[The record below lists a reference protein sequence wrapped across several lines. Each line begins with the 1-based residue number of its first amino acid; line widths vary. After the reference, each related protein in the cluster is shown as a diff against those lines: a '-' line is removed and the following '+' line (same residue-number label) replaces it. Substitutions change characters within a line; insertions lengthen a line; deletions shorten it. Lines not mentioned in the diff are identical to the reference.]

1 MRLLSLQLQ
10 NNVIF
15 GNQEFDFSS
24 PKSINTVSGKNGSG
38 KTSLFTIIEIMQKA
52 YFVNI
57 LKNSKVAKYNADELD
72 KIILSDCQRYIVRP
86 GKEKS
91 EERSMATLKIR
102 FDEKDVKLLSERRRL
117 RAEKMISESLRSIGV
132 EEDGQTVL
140 SLDSDCL
147 SEKPWVDVTLT
158 FSVPGS
164 NETRWSVTCDD
175 TQKRFLDLFWNLEDP
190 KDLFL
195 YLSAERRVR
204 ERDITLDEMHLTQ
217 DTSISKIVDV
227 ILNPDS
233 IYDEMYGIMIDAWL
247 LQRIDPR
254 THGRNWDEFI
264 RDAKVQFH
272 TLIPSLEVTNFS
284 PKKIAGQVVLT
295 AAKIRESKDAVK
307 RRRTIP
313 DIRDFSSGEKL
324 IWYTLLLI
332 YYVKNIGILIIDE
345 PENHLHEDLAWRFVD
360 YLNEVCVNGSKGDKP
375 TASRANINSSKSMV
389 TLSQVFLI
397 THSKNII
404 YHNFNVGENYLLQK
418 GQLSELM
425 SSEAEESLRQL
436 GISSVY
442 EHILMV
448 EGKTDAELWRK
459 TLKEYNVNVVSMGGC
474 KEVIKAYHV
483 LSNLPAE
490 IAAGQI
496 VFLIDRDTH
505 DDAQIRSIEEMNK
518 EYFDKHFYILN
529 RRELENYFIE
539 PEQISRYMYKLANDL
554 HKPELATWSDS
565 AVRNMAYEYAGEN
578 LEKTKQECF
587 YSLVGKCLNN
597 QIEGLITPI
606 SKASADDDSRLAKN
620 ISCGLSQIDVNRV
633 IEECRERVNVRYSS
647 EEWEKNWIALCNGKN
662 VFNRITARV
671 SRQLGIDPPYIKNGI
686 MQEVLNN
693 NNSDIVAV
701 KNNILI
707 LLGIE

>member
-1 MRLLSLQLQ
+1 MRLLSLQLE

-15 GNQEFDFSS
+15 GSQEFDLSS
-24 PKSINTVSGKNGSG
+24 AKSINTVSGKNGSG
-38 KTSLFTIIEIMQKA
+38 KTSLFTIIEIIQKA
-52 YFVNI
+52 YFINL
-57 LKNSKVAKYNADELD
+57 LKNSKVDKYDADELD
-72 KIILSDCQRYIVRP
+72 KIILSDCRRYIVRP
-86 GKEKS
+86 GKEKG
-91 EERSMATLKIR
+91 EERSTAALKVR
-102 FDEKDVKLLSERRRL
+102 FDEKDVKLLGERRRL
-117 RAEKMISESLRSIGV
+117 RAEKIISESVLSTGV

-147 SEKPWVDVTLT
+147 PERPWFDVTLT
-158 FSVPGS
+158 FCVPGS
-164 NETRWSVTCDD
+164 DETRWSVTCGDA
-175 TQKRFLDLFWNLEDP
+175 QKRFLDLFWNLEDP

-264 RDAKVQFH
+264 RDAKIQFH
-272 TLIPSLEVTNFS
+272 ALIPSLEVTNFS

-295 AAKIRESKDAVK
+295 AAKIGESKDTVK

-332 YYVKNIGILIIDE
+332 YYVKNMGILIIDE

-360 YLNEVCVNGSKGDKP
+360 YLHGVCVNGKTGGKPFASKAK
-375 TASRANINSSKSMV
+375 INSAKSIA

-404 YHNFNVGENYLLQK
+404 YHNFNIGENYLLRK
-418 GQLSELM
+418 GRLSELM
-425 SSEAEESLRQL
+425 SAEAEESLRQL

-448 EGKTDAELWRK
+448 EGKTDAELWRE
-459 TLKEYNVNVVSMGGC
+459 TLKEYNVNVVPMGGC

-490 IAAGQI
+490 ITAGQI
-496 VFLIDRDTH
+496 VFLIDRDTRN
-505 DDAQIRSIEEMNK
+505 DAKICNIENTNK
-518 EYFDKHFYILN
+518 EYFDNHFYILN

-539 PEQISRYMYKLANDL
+539 PEQISLYMHKLANDL
-554 HKPELATWSDS
+554 HKPELAKWTDS
-565 AVRNMAYEYAGEN
+565 EVRNMAYEYAGKI
-578 LEKTKQECF
+578 LEKTKGEYF
-587 YSLVGKCLNN
+587 YSLVGECLNN
-597 QIEGLITPI
+597 RIERLITPI
-606 SKASADDDSRLAKN
+606 SQASADDDNLFAKN
-620 ISCGLSQIDVNRV
+620 ISNGLRQIDVNRE
-633 IEECRERVNVRYSS
+633 IKECRERVNNRYSS
-647 EEWEKNWIALCNGKN
+647 EEWERNWIALCDGKK
-662 VFNRITARV
+662 VFDCITGKV
-671 SRQLGIDPPYIKNGI
+671 SYQLSIDRKIIKNGI
-686 MQEVLNN
+686 MQEVLSN
-693 NNSDIVAV
+693 NNSDIVKV
-701 KNNILI
+701 KNKILI